1 MSKYIHKVQYYE
13 TDRMGLVHHS
23 NYIRWME
30 EARIDFLESINL
42 GFDKLENM
50 GITSP
55 ILEVNCK
62 YKSGST
68 FGDSIEIETS
78 IEKYNGI
85 KVTIGYIM
93 KNVKTKDIV
102 VTGDTTLCFINMNN
116 KKPIILKKE
125 NSLLD
130 KKLREFCDNKN
141 I

>member
-93 KNVKTKDIV
+93 KNVKTGAFGKV
-102 VTGDTTLCFINMNN
+102 KRGLQ
-116 KKPIILKKE
+116 
-125 NSLLD
+125 
-130 KKLREFCDNKN
+130 
-141 I
+141 

>member
-30 EARIDFLESINL
+30 EARIDFLESI
-42 GFDKLENM
+42 
-50 GITSP
+50 TSP

-68 FGDSIEIETS
+68 FGDSIEIETR

-102 VTGDTTLCFINMNN
+102 ATGDTTLCFINMNN

>member
-1 MSKYIHKVQYYE
+1 
-13 TDRMGLVHHS
+13 
-23 NYIRWME
+23 
-30 EARIDFLESINL
+30 
-42 GFDKLENM
+42 
-50 GITSP
+50 
-55 ILEVNCK
+55 
-62 YKSGST
+62 
-68 FGDSIEIETS
+68 
-78 IEKYNGI
+78 
-85 KVTIGYIM
+85 M